1 MCLSVVIYSFDEMV
15 GSLKRIRG
23 REEKNGLRRVLGGW
37 AAPSNSSLFVASQ
50 IQLSHRTSKSSSPG
64 VAYWPQSLSLLQT
77 RPVFIKL
84 VGKQIR
90 ESRLP
95 SWWTW
100 IRMLINVGVNCKNCC
115 I

>member
-50 IQLSHRTSKSSSPG
+50 IQLSHGTSKSSSPG
-64 VAYWPQSLSLLQT
+64 VAYWPQSVTFANSTCVYQT
-77 RPVFIKL
+77 C
-84 VGKQIR
+84 
-90 ESRLP
+90 
-95 SWWTW
+95 W
-100 IRMLINVGVNCKNCC
+100 
-115 I
+115 